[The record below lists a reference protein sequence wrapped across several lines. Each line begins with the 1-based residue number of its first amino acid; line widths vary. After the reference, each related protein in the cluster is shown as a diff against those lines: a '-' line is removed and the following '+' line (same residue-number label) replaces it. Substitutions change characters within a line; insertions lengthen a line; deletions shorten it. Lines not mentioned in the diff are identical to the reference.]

1 MFDYQFLVEVL
12 IGGLLSGVM
21 YSLVAIGFVL
31 IYKTSG
37 VLNFAQG
44 AMLLFAAL
52 TFVSLVERGAPF
64 FAALAATLVI
74 MVVLGIATERAV
86 LRPLVNQPPIT
97 LFMATLGLSYVIEGT
112 AQLLWGTQVH
122 GLDIGISDV
131 PFEVAG
137 VLISR
142 FDLFAAAVAGS
153 LVALFALFFRYT
165 RTGLSF
171 RAVADDQFAA
181 LAVGLRL
188 PRVWAAVWT
197 VAGIVALVG
206 GLLWGARLGVQFSLS
221 LVVLKA
227 LPVLVLGGFDSIA
240 GAIVGGLLVGAIEKL
255 AEVYVGPSFGG
266 GIEAW
271 AAYVA
276 ALALL
281 LIRPSGLF
289 GQKLVEGVRHAGPHS
304 CQIELVLR
312 RDPVDRPR
320 DCGCVR
326 HRSARGVGLSA
337 RRRAHAIPGAVACC
351 CRAQRLDRLCR
362 AGLAR
367 LGRLPRC
374 RRLRRVQSSFSC
386 PRIAAAH
393 RSGAGRGC
401 RSRHRHRIRAA
412 EPAVARVL
420 SRGIDARRA
429 VLRAVGADQI
439 QLVLQRQSIW
449 GD

>member
-1 MFDYQFLVEVL
+1 MFDYQFLIEVL
-12 IGGLLSGVM
+12 VGGLLSGVM

-52 TFVSLVERGAPF
+52 TFVSLVERGLSFP
-64 FAALAATLVI
+64 LAFLITLAI
-74 MVVLGIATERAV
+74 MVALGVTVERTV

-97 LFMATLGLSYVIEGT
+97 LFMATLGLSYVIEGA

-131 PFEVAG
+131 PLDIAG
-137 VLISR
+137 VFISR

-171 RAVADDQFAA
+171 RAVADDPFAA

-188 PRVWAAVWT
+188 PRVWASVWT
-197 VAGIVALVG
+197 ASGIVALVA

-240 GAIVGGLLVGAIEKL
+240 GAIIGGLLIGAVEKL
-255 AEVYVGPSFGG
+255 AEVYVGPLFGG

-271 AAYVA
+271 AAYVV
-276 ALALL
+276 ALVLL
-281 LIRPSGLF
+281 LVRPSGLF
-289 GQKLVEGVRHAGPHS
+289 GQKLVE
-304 CQIELVLR
+304 
-312 RDPVDRPR
+312 
-320 DCGCVR
+320 
-326 HRSARGVGLSA
+326 
-337 RRRAHAIPGAVACC
+337 
-351 CRAQRLDRLCR
+351 
-362 AGLAR
+362 
-367 LGRLPRC
+367 
-374 RRLRRVQSSFSC
+374 RV
-386 PRIAAAH
+386 
-393 RSGAGRGC
+393 
-401 RSRHRHRIRAA
+401 
-412 EPAVARVL
+412 
-420 SRGIDARRA
+420 
-429 VLRAVGADQI
+429 
-439 QLVLQRQSIW
+439 
-449 GD
+449 